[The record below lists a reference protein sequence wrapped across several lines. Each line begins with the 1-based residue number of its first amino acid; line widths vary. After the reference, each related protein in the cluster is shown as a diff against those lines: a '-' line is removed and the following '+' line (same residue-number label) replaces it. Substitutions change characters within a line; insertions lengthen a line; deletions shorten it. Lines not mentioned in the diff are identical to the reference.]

1 MTHFDPVFEL
11 IKSLSKSEK
20 RSFKLYAG
28 RMEGCADSN
37 YIRLFDAMD
46 RADSYNET
54 DILSLSAIPQKQLA
68 NTKAHLYKQILLS
81 IRSTSAKSNADIALR
96 EQIDFAR
103 ILYSK
108 GLYQQS
114 IRVLGKAK
122 EKAYELEQLTI
133 ALEIVEFEKLIESYF
148 ITRSSSNRADEL
160 TQQTYT
166 LNTHI
171 EQSNRFSNA
180 AIQLYALYLKK
191 GHVRNASDEE
201 QLRQYFLQLCPHL
214 DIQEESR
221 LSFSELHYYNLSHYW
236 YGFIGQ
242 DAAYCCIYARKNWD
256 LFEASPHQK
265 SLTPGAYYK
274 SYNYLLESLFH
285 LHNHADFRYYLQKL
299 HQELQG
305 DVVKSHHNGYIQS
318 HLFYFTHALNLYFYE
333 GLFEAGKEIIPEILN
348 FIQDNSNRIDT
359 HHIFVLYYKVAS
371 LYFGCGDYRLCVHYL
386 NKIIHSTDSTI
397 RVDLQCFSRILRLL
411 SYFEQ
416 DDDEI
421 LQYQIRTTYNFLKKQ
436 NNLSTVQKEILSF
449 LHHLH
454 SFYRNQLQ
462 SEFSVLYQRLTSLQE
477 DPYEKRN
484 FFYID
489 ILSWLESKIEN
500 QSVQTIIRNKFLS
513 RHPL

>member
-1 MTHFDPVFEL
+1 MAIIDNVFEL
-11 IKSLSKSEK
+11 IKSLSKAEK
-20 RSFKLYAG
+20 RSFKLHAA
-28 RMEGCADSN
+28 RMEGYAQSN

-46 RADSYNET
+46 AAEIYNEKE
-54 DILSLSAIPQKQLA
+54 ILNNSAIPKKQLA

-81 IRSTSAKSNADIALR
+81 IRSSSAKINADIVLR

-114 IRVLGKAK
+114 IRILGKAK

-148 ITRSSSNRADEL
+148 ITRSSSNRADDL
-160 TQQTYT
+160 TQQTYN

-171 EQSNRFSNA
+171 AQSNRFSNA

-191 GHVRNASDEE
+191 GHVRNLKDSELLSE
-201 QLRQYFLQLCPHL
+201 YFQQLCPQL
-214 DIQEESR
+214 DIREESR

-236 YGFIGQ
+236 FGFIGQ
-242 DAAYCCIYARKNWD
+242 DAAYCCIYAQKNWE
-256 LFEASPHQK
+256 LFDAFPAQK

-274 SYNYLLESLFH
+274 AYNYLLESLFH
-285 LHNHADFRYYLQKL
+285 VHRHSDFRTYLYK
-299 HQELQG
+299 LQG
-305 DVVKSHHNGYIQS
+305 ELDLDIVKSHHNAYIQS

-333 GLFEAGKEIIPEILN
+333 GLFDSGKEIIPKILN
-348 FIQDNSNRIDT
+348 FIHSKGNRIDP

-371 LYFGCGDYRLCVHYL
+371 LYFGCGDYKLCVHYL
-386 NKIIHSTDSTI
+386 NKIIHNADATI
-397 RVDLQCFSRILRLL
+397 RIDLQCYSRILRLL

-421 LQYQIRTTYNFLKKQ
+421 LQYQIRTTYNFLKKMD
-436 NNLSTVQKEILSF
+436 NLSTVQKEILSF
-449 LHHLH
+449 LHRLH

-462 SEFSVLYQRLTSLQE
+462 TEFLALYQTLLTLQD

-484 FFYID
+484 FVYID
-489 ILSWLESKIEN
+489 ILSWLESKIKN
-500 QSVQTIIRNKFLS
+500 QCVQIVIRNKFLS
-513 RHPL
+513 KHPV

>member
-1 MTHFDPVFEL
+1 MPVIDNVFEL
-11 IKSLSKSEK
+11 IKSLSKAEK

-28 RMEGCADSN
+28 RMDGYAQSN

-46 RADSYNET
+46 NADSYHEP
-54 DILSLSAIPQKQLA
+54 DIVRQSGIPQKQLA

-81 IRSTSAKSNADIALR
+81 IRSSAAKINADIALR

-114 IRVLGKAK
+114 IKILGKAK
-122 EKAYELEQLTI
+122 EKAYDLEQLTI

-148 ITRSSSNRADEL
+148 ITRSSSNRADDL
-160 TQQTYT
+160 TQQTYN

-171 EQSNRFSNA
+171 AQSNRFSNA

-191 GHVRNASDEE
+191 GHVRNAKDSE
-201 QLRQYFLQLCPHL
+201 LLKTYFQQLCPHL
-214 DIQEESR
+214 DIRQESS

-236 YGFIGQ
+236 FGFISQ
-242 DAAYCCIYARKNWD
+242 DAAYCCIYAQKNWE
-256 LFEASPHQK
+256 LFDVFPHQK

-285 LHNHADFRYYLQKL
+285 IHRHAEFRLYLQKL
-299 HQELQG
+299 KAELDQ
-305 DVVKSHHNGYIQS
+305 DIVKCHHNAYIQS

-333 GLFEAGKEIIPEILN
+333 GLFDSGKEIIPQILT
-348 FIQDNSNRIDT
+348 FIQSKGNRIDT

-371 LYFGCGDYRLCVHYL
+371 LYFGCGDYKLCVHYL
-386 NKIIHSTDSTI
+386 NKIIHNTDSTI
-397 RVDLQCFSRILRLL
+397 RIDLQCFSRILRLL

-421 LQYQIRTTYNFLKKQ
+421 LQYQIRTTYNFLRKL

-449 LHHLH
+449 LHRLH

-462 SEFSVLYQRLTSLQE
+462 AEFLSLYNTLLALQD

-484 FFYID
+484 FIYID

-500 QSVQTIIRNKFLS
+500 ESVQTIIQNKFLS